1 MRTHS
6 REQRGHLI
14 NQKIAQENR
23 RAELN
28 KPKRADKGWVCSES
42 SGRALKEGRAKEPCD
57 GHRVQPQ
64 ARRSLPEPGSSLS
77 RRPPD
82 SPGDLQSHPGTL
94 QPQRTLQTHSGDLQS
109 HLGTSR
115 LTQGTPQPGVE
126 TAVSMYGVSSVPSQA
141 SPEPRGRG
149 GLPFEDEEASTREGS
164 HGRAG
169 VGVILGVTCPGLDF
183 ACTVRAQP
191 QRQA

>member
-94 QPQRTLQTHSGDLQS
+94 QPQGTLQTHSGDLQS
-109 HLGTSR
+109 QLRT
-115 LTQGTPQPGVE
+115 LQTQSGDLQSQPGTLQSCSRDHDASLTRSAGLSLQE
-126 TAVSMYGVSSVPSQA
+126 CWTSPPSA
-141 SPEPRGRG
+141 
-149 GLPFEDEEASTREGS
+149 
-164 HGRAG
+164 
-169 VGVILGVTCPGLDF
+169 
-183 ACTVRAQP
+183 
-191 QRQA
+191 